1 MSVAENAKELPDRH
15 DVAFAGGLGLA
26 YVALLLRTSGSVG
39 YSRDEGFYS
48 YAAAAVERWFELLF
62 VPGSQPFGRAAID
75 AHFGPVHEHPGLMK
89 TLFAFSRHFL
99 HEGLGLFPDPGTALR
114 FPGMLMAGIAV
125 AVLYLWG
132 RQAAGRPAGVAAALA
147 FALMPHV
154 FFHAH
159 LACLDVGAAAMWL
172 LTSYLYFRAFSE
184 RRLGF
189 VIAAGVVYGLFLD
202 TKHNAWL
209 LPFALLAHLAFVRFV
224 EWRRKIPR
232 EGPFVPRALLSVLL
246 LGPPVFFAV
255 WPWIWFSTG
264 ERLAEW
270 VRFHLGHDYYN
281 MAFLGHTYWKPPM
294 PRLYAW
300 LMTLGTVPAITLV
313 LFALGLVDSV
323 RAALKSDDTPRLS
336 IDSFWLIGL
345 LVSYAP
351 WLSTDTPIFGGTKH
365 WITAYPFLAL
375 FASRGFSVLAARVAL
390 LHEKL
395 GARPAAVRGALG
407 AALAAGP
414 AVMTIGSHPFG
425 LSFYAPIVGGV
436 PGAASLGMNR
446 SFWGYTTGSLTEVVN
461 QRAKPN
467 ASVYLH
473 DTAVQSF
480 ELLRADGKVRPDL
493 RGTLAISASSLALYH
508 HEDHMQRVEYQTW
521 VDYGTVQP
529 VAMRLFQGVPIVWLY
544 ERPPRGPKRSTDPN
558 AR

>member
-1 MSVAENAKELPDRH
+1 MSDERPDRN
-15 DVAFAGGLGLA
+15 DAAIAGALGLL
-26 YVALLLRTSGSVG
+26 YVTVLLRTSASVG
-39 YSRDEGFYS
+39 YARDEGFYS
-48 YAAAAVERWFELLF
+48 YAAGAVERWFELF
-62 VPGSQPFGRAAID
+62 GKEGAEPFGQAAID

-89 TLFAFSRHFL
+89 TLFALSRHFL
-99 HEGLGLFPDPGTALR
+99 HEGLGFFPDPGTALR

-125 AVLYLWG
+125 GVLYLWG
-132 RQAAGRPAGVAAALA
+132 RQAAGRPAGVVAALA

-159 LACLDVGAAAMWL
+159 LACLDLGAAAMWL
-172 LTSYLYFRAFSE
+172 VTSYLYYRAYAE

-189 VIAAGVVYGLFLD
+189 VIAAGVAYGLFLD

-209 LPFALLAHLAFVRFV
+209 LPFALVAHLALVRFV
-224 EWRRKIPR
+224 ERRRGVTR
-232 EGPFVPRALLSVLL
+232 EGPLVPPALLSVLV

-281 MAFLGHTYWKPPM
+281 MAFLGHTYWEPPM

-313 LFALGLVDSV
+313 LAGLGLFDSA
-323 RAALKSDDTPRLS
+323 RAALRKDDTQRFSL
-336 IDSFWLIGL
+336 DTFWLVGL
-345 LVSYAP
+345 GVSYAP

-375 FASRGFSVLAARVAL
+375 FAGRGFTLLAAKVTSLHDAL
-390 LHEKL
+390 R
-395 GARPAAVRGALG
+395 ARPNAVRGLLG
-407 AALAAGP
+407 ASLVTGP
-414 AVMTIGSHPFG
+414 LVMTLTAHPFG
-425 LSFYAPIVGGV
+425 LSFYGPLLGGAS
-436 PGAASLGMNR
+436 GAASLGMNR
-446 SFWGYTTGSLTEVVN
+446 SFWGYTTGSLTDVLN
-461 QRAKPN
+461 RRARPN
-467 ASVYLH
+467 ATVYLH
-473 DTAVQSF
+473 DTAAQSW

-529 VAMRLFQGVPIVWLY
+529 VAMRLYDGVPVVWLY
-544 ERPPRGPKRSTDPN
+544 ERPPRAPDASSPRRP
-558 AR
+558 

>member
-1 MSVAENAKELPDRH
+1 VSDERPDRH
-15 DVAFAGGLGLA
+15 DAALATGLGLA
-26 YVALLLRTSGSVG
+26 YVTLLLRTSGSVG
-39 YSRDEGFYS
+39 YARDEGFYAH
-48 YAAAAVERWFELLF
+48 AAGAVERWFELF
-62 VPGSQPFGRAAID
+62 GVEGSEPFGQAAID

-132 RQAAGRPAGVAAALA
+132 RQAGGRPAGIAAALA

-159 LACLDVGAAAMWL
+159 LACLDLGAAAMWL
-172 LTSYLYFRAFSE
+172 LTSYLYFRAFTE

-189 VIAAGVVYGLFLD
+189 VVAAGAVYGLFLD

-209 LPFALLAHLAFVRFV
+209 LPFALVAHLGLVRLV
-224 EWRRKIPR
+224 EWRRGVSR
-232 EGPFVPRALLSVLL
+232 EGPLVPHALWSVLL
-246 LGPPVFFAV
+246 LGPPVFFLV

-300 LMTLGTVPAITLV
+300 VMTLGTVPAITLV
-313 LFALGLVDSV
+313 LFALGLVDSA
-323 RAALKSDDTPRLS
+323 RAARQRDGTARLS
-336 IDSFWLIGL
+336 LDAFWLIGL
-345 LVSYAP
+345 GVSYAP
-351 WLSTDTPIFGGTKH
+351 WLSSDTPIFGGTKH
-365 WITAYPFLAL
+365 WITAYPFMAL
-375 FASRGFSVLAARVAL
+375 FAARGFTLLSAGVVGLHQKLRDRPDAARA
-390 LHEKL
+390 
-395 GARPAAVRGALG
+395 ALG
-407 AALAAGP
+407 AVLAAGP
-414 AVMTIGSHPFG
+414 LVMTLGAHPFG
-425 LSFYAPIVGGV
+425 LSFYAPVLGGV

-446 SFWGYTTGSLTEVVN
+446 SFWGYTTGSLTDELN
-461 QRAKPN
+461 RRGKPN
-467 ASVYLH
+467 AGVYLH
-473 DTAVQSF
+473 DTASQSW
-480 ELLRADGKVRPDL
+480 ELLRADGKVRRDL

-521 VDYGTVQP
+521 IDYGTVQP
-529 VAMRLFQGVPIVWLY
+529 VAMRLHQGVPIVWLY
-544 ERPPRGPKRSTDPN
+544 ARPPRPAARSAESSGP
-558 AR
+558 

>member
-1 MSVAENAKELPDRH
+1 VSDERPDRH
-15 DVAFAGGLGLA
+15 DAALAGALGLA
-26 YVALLLRTSGSVG
+26 YIALLLRTSASVG
-39 YSRDEGFYS
+39 YARDEGFYS
-48 YAAAAVERWFELLF
+48 YAASAVERWFELF
-62 VPGSQPFGRAAID
+62 GREGAEPFGQTAID

-89 TLFAFSRHFL
+89 TLFAISRHFL

-132 RQAAGRPAGVAAALA
+132 RQAAGRPAGVAAALS

-159 LACLDVGAAAMWL
+159 LACLDLGAAAMWL
-172 LTSYLYFRAFSE
+172 LTSYLYYRALTE
-184 RRLGF
+184 RQLGF

-209 LPFALLAHLAFVRFV
+209 LPFALVAHLVFVRVV
-224 EWRRKIPR
+224 EWRRKVTR
-232 EGPFVPRALLSVLL
+232 EGPLVPRALLSVLV
-246 LGPPVFFAV
+246 LGPPVFLAV
-255 WPWIWFSTG
+255 WPWMWFSTG

-313 LFALGLVDSV
+313 LFGLGLVDSV
-323 RAALKSDDTPRLS
+323 RAALRGHDSKRLS
-336 IDSFWLIGL
+336 LDAFWLVGL
-345 LVSYAP
+345 GVSYAP
-351 WLSTDTPIFGGTKH
+351 WLSSDTPIFGGTKH

-375 FASRGFSVLAARVAL
+375 FAARGFTLLVGKVGD

-395 GARPAAVRGALG
+395 RARPDAVRGTLG

-414 AVMTIGSHPFG
+414 LVMTLGAHPFG
-425 LSFYAPIVGGV
+425 LSFYTPILGGV

-446 SFWGYTTGSLTEVVN
+446 SFWGYTTGSLTTVLN
-461 QRAKPN
+461 HRAKPN

-473 DTAVQSF
+473 DTAPQSF
-480 ELLRADGKVRPDL
+480 QLFRADGKVRPDL
-493 RGTLAISASSLALYH
+493 QGTLAISRSSLALYH

-521 VDYGTVQP
+521 VDYGTVRP
-529 VAMRLFQGVPIVWLY
+529 VAIELFDGVPIVWLY
-544 ERPPRGPKRSTDPN
+544 ERPPRAAGEPR
-558 AR
+558 

>member
-1 MSVAENAKELPDRH
+1 VSDERPDRH
-15 DVAFAGGLGLA
+15 DAAIATGLGLV

-39 YSRDEGFYS
+39 YARDEGFYS
-48 YAAAAVERWFELLF
+48 YAASAVERWFALF
-62 VPGSQPFGRAAID
+62 GVEGAEPFGQPAID

-132 RQAAGRPAGVAAALA
+132 RQAAGRPAGVAAALS

-154 FFHAH
+154 FFHSH
-159 LACLDVGAAAMWL
+159 LAGLDLGAAAMWL

-189 VIAAGVVYGLFLD
+189 VIAAGVAYGLFLD

-209 LPFALLAHLAFVRFV
+209 LPFALAAHLACVRLV
-224 EWRRKIPR
+224 EWRRR
-232 EGPFVPRALLSVLL
+232 AARSGPFVPYALLSVLL
-246 LGPPVFFAV
+246 LGPLVFFLV

-313 LFALGLVDSV
+313 LFALGLIDSA
-323 RAALKSDDTPRLS
+323 RAARQKEGTSRLS
-336 IDSFWLIGL
+336 LDAFWLIGL
-345 LVSYAP
+345 AVSYAP
-351 WLSTDTPIFGGTKH
+351 WLSSDTPIFGGTKH
-365 WITAYPFLAL
+365 WITAYPFMAL
-375 FASRGFSVLAARVAL
+375 FAARGFTLLADRIVVLHRMLRDRPEAARA
-390 LHEKL
+390 
-395 GARPAAVRGALG
+395 ALG

-414 AVMTIGSHPFG
+414 LVMTLGAHPFG
-425 LSFYAPIVGGV
+425 LSFYGPVLGGV
-436 PGAASLGMNR
+436 PGAATLGMNR
-446 SFWGYTTGSLTEVVN
+446 SFWGYTTGSLISVLNE
-461 QRAKPN
+461 RAKPN
-467 ASVYLH
+467 AAVYLH
-473 DTAVQSF
+473 DTASQSW
-480 ELLRADGKVRPDL
+480 ELLRADGKIRRDV
-493 RGTLAISASSLALYH
+493 RGTLAIHASSLALYH
-508 HEDHMQRVEYQTW
+508 HEHHMQRVEYQTW
-521 VDYGTVQP
+521 VDYGTVRP
-529 VAMRLFQGVPIVWLY
+529 VAMRLYQGVPIVWLY
-544 ERPPRGPKRSTDPN
+544 ERPPRPAGRAESSSRGVIP
-558 AR
+558 

>member
-1 MSVAENAKELPDRH
+1 MSAAPPDRH
-15 DVAFAGGLGLA
+15 DAAFAGALGLL
-26 YVALLLRTSGSVG
+26 YVTVLLRTSSSVG
-39 YSRDEGFYS
+39 YARDEGFYS
-48 YAAAAVERWFELLF
+48 YAAGAVERWFELF
-62 VPGSQPFGRAAID
+62 GTEGSEPFGQRAID

-89 TLFAFSRHFL
+89 TLFALSRHFL

-132 RQAAGRPAGVAAALA
+132 RQAAGRAAGVAAALS

-172 LTSYLYFRAFSE
+172 LTSYLYYRAFTE
-184 RRLGF
+184 QRLGF

-209 LPFALLAHLAFVRFV
+209 LPFALVLHLALVRLV
-224 EWRRKIPR
+224 EWRRGIAR
-232 EGPFVPRALLSVLL
+232 RGPFVPRALLSVLV
-246 LGPPVFFAV
+246 LGPPVFLAV
-255 WPWIWFSTG
+255 WPWMWFSTG
-264 ERLAEW
+264 ERLTEW

-313 LFALGLVDSV
+313 LFGLGVFDSV
-323 RAALKSDDTPRLS
+323 RSARRFDDPERLS
-336 IDSFWLIGL
+336 LDSFWLVGL
-345 LVSYAP
+345 GVSYAP

-375 FASRGFSVLAARVAL
+375 FAARGFAL
-390 LHEKL
+390 LAGKITELHDRLRARPEVTRGVL
-395 GARPAAVRGALG
+395 GAVLVAGPLVMTLG
-407 AALAAGP
+407 A
-414 AVMTIGSHPFG
+414 HPFG
-425 LSFYAPIVGGV
+425 LSFYGPLLGGV

-446 SFWGYTTGSLTEVVN
+446 SFWGYTTGSLTSVLNE
-461 QRAKPN
+461 RAKPN
-467 ASVYLH
+467 AGVYLH
-473 DTAVQSF
+473 DTAAQSW

-493 RGTLAISASSLALYH
+493 RGTLAISSSTLALYH
-508 HEDHMQRVEYQTW
+508 HEDHMQRVEYETW
-521 VDYGTVQP
+521 VDYGTVRP
-529 VAMRLFQGVPIVWLY
+529 VAMRLYDGVPIVWLY
-544 ERPPRGPKRSTDPN
+544 ERPPRPVNPSTG
-558 AR
+558 ARP